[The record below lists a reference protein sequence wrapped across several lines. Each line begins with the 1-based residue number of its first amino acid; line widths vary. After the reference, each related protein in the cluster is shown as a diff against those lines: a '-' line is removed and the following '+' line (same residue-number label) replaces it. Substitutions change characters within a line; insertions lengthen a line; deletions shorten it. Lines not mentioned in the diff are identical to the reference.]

1 MQIRYPIWED
11 SVDSM
16 IHSLIENCMN
26 VLQADQSLLKPCIW
40 MAVPNWYD
48 EAYRTKWQHI
58 LLDSGIKKVKFI
70 TNMDLLQTKEACF
83 FNSCRSFLYGNGN
96 LCEWNLPIV

>member
-58 LLDSGIKKVKFI
+58 LLDSGIKKSEVHHEYGFTADKRS
-70 TNMDLLQTKEACF
+70 LF

-96 LCEWNLPIV
+96 LCERNLPII